1 MKITLEQLYRSYSVF
16 DFLLEQRLPI
26 SLNLKFR
33 NLVRQIA
40 PHLVVIENTQASI
53 VQQMGFEQDEDGS
66 YEVSEEQHVEFLE
79 QLQQHLQ
86 DTVDLTWE
94 PLSIQEIADTQ
105 LSMKELEAISFLFH
119 DIDEMSEQSITQTA

>member
-1 MKITLEQLYRSYSVF
+1 
-16 DFLLEQRLPI
+16 
-26 SLNLKFR
+26 
-33 NLVRQIA
+33 
-40 PHLVVIENTQASI
+40 
-53 VQQMGFEQDEDGS
+53 MGFEQDEDGS

>member
-16 DFLLEQRLPI
+16 DTLLEQRLPI

-33 NLVRQIA
+33 NLVQQIT
-40 PHLVVIENTQASI
+40 PHLHEIENIQASL
-53 VQQMGFEQDEDGS
+53 VNEMGYEQDEDGS
-66 YEVSEEQHVEFLE
+66 YVVEEEEHVDFLE
-79 QLQQHLQ
+79 KLQYRLQ
-86 DTVDLTWE
+86 DTVDLTWDV
-94 PLSIQEIADTQ
+94 LSVQEILETQ

>member
-33 NLVRQIA
+33 NLVQQIA
-40 PHLVVIENTQASI
+40 PFLVEIENTQASL
-53 VQQMGFEQDEDGS
+53 VEQMGFEQDEDGS
-66 YEVSEEQHVEFLE
+66 YEVSEEQHVEFLGR
-79 QLQQHLQ
+79 LQHLLQ

-94 PLSIQEIADTQ
+94 PLSIQEISDTQ